1 MQYNNIIC
9 SDDIIVCTVNIIIQW
24 RQKKIESG
32 GVHLS
37 KVFTS
42 KDKVFGSIILQK
54 SGGGEGGSGPPDS
67 PLPRSDAY
75 VIYCDYI
82 QQ

>member
-32 GVHLS
+32 G
-37 KVFTS
+37 
-42 KDKVFGSIILQK
+42 
-54 SGGGEGGSGPPDS
+54 GELD
-67 PLPRSDAY
+67 L
-75 VIYCDYI
+75 
-82 QQ
+82 

>member
-1 MQYNNIIC
+1 MTSLYALLT
-9 SDDIIVCTVNIIIQW
+9 SLYSGVRRKLKVG
-24 RQKKIESG
+24 G

-54 SGGGEGGSGPPDS
+54 SGVGGGGSGPPDS